1 MLFHQTDV
9 LTSMNVLKEV
19 TIVIPMQLATIKE
32 AHLIA
37 NVTLVSKAVG
47 LFVKILTNAQKLT
60 LLQQHPVLLPNHT
73 FVITISIAKI
83 QSEVITV
90 RVIATEFEIMDNVMI
105 RNGLFEFKTGHL
117 GSSNP
122 FERTNAAIKLTHV
135 TVTLIASIDKDN
147 MSKMLV
153 SDQPSKAMKKTKR
166 IVKIPMNVIA
176 MKVMKVRDP
185 YLSSFLI
192 LCPFNTLMLLEPG
205 ERRRKDVH

>member
-1 MLFHQTDV
+1 MTATIRVTAVQFNQLKLEWTVLFHQTDV

-32 AHLIA
+32 AHFIA

-60 LLQQHPVLLPNHT
+60 LLQQHPVLLPSHT

-105 RNGLFEFKTGHL
+105 RNG
-117 GSSNP
+117 
-122 FERTNAAIKLTHV
+122 I
-135 TVTLIASIDKDN
+135 I
-147 MSKMLV
+147 
-153 SDQPSKAMKKTKR
+153 
-166 IVKIPMNVIA
+166 
-176 MKVMKVRDP
+176 
-185 YLSSFLI
+185 
-192 LCPFNTLMLLEPG
+192 
-205 ERRRKDVH
+205 